1 MFKIKKMSK
10 KLMFK
15 GLLIVSMLLTMV
27 SCSSD
32 DSDDANDSGSDFA
45 MTFKMNGVLYQYNN
59 PFGTNEASTTTI
71 FSAYPEEEFILLQSG
86 GVLTGDGIE
95 VLIWID
101 RDDLVSGSTHQINL
115 DTDEVTTHADLINLT
130 DTGFENTLN
139 GSITIIEAD
148 TVNKTVRGTFEFNSV
163 RDDYSTEVV
172 YAITE
177 GTFNYT
183 YE

>member
-1 MFKIKKMSK
+1 
-10 KLMFK
+10 MFK
-15 GLLIVSMLLTMV
+15 GLLIFSILLSMV

-32 DSDDANDSGSDFA
+32 DNDDANDPGSDFA
-45 MTFKMNGVLYQYNN
+45 MTFKMNGELYQYNN

-71 FSAYPEEEFILLQSG
+71 FSAYPEEEYILLQGS
-86 GVLTGDGIE
+86 GVLTDGVE
-95 VLIWID
+95 VLIWFD
-101 RDDLVSGSTHQINL
+101 RDDLVSGATYQIGL

-130 DTGFENTLN
+130 DTGLENTLN

-163 RDDYSTEVV
+163 RDDYSTDVV